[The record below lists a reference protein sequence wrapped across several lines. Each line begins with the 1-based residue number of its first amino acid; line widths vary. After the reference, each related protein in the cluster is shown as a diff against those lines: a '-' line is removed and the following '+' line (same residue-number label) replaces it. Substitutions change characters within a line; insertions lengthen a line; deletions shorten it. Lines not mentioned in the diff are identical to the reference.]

1 MGFTRDVY
9 PTLPDKIAKRVSQSV
24 VSQSF
29 MSTKDVE
36 EISKDKEDTIVS
48 DVVDELLQV
57 SPTPPPKDTIGLPH
71 ASGSGENQNDRS
83 GGDLPGS
90 WNES

>member
-48 DVVDELLQV
+48 DVLE
-57 SPTPPPKDTIGLPH
+57 
-71 ASGSGENQNDRS
+71 
-83 GGDLPGS
+83 
-90 WNES
+90 